1 MGKGKRGRKAAGK
14 DKARKPNTR
23 RKNAGSKSSAPPK
36 ARKKE
41 VYAKLAIRSRAKRCV
56 EKQAHMEA
64 ARVECVRLGIG
75 ATKYLRHEKWG
86 QQLPGCPLTWSDKSR
101 LAANIKSGH
110 TPRNG
115 VHNMHLTPA
124 EEADFAASIMPA
136 AHRKQPFTWTEIS
149 EAVADTLDKRNLGPA
164 GRLVPAVGSKVAQCV
179 MNGRA
184 SWKWR
189 SAFCGRTGVKDFNP
203 EDLGHSRARAS
214 NEHAKYE
221 HMRDLQE
228 ELVDSGVMASNDD
241 PRILDTRRIANLDEV
256 PQVMNARANAGN
268 AKERVAGMGG
278 RLILIIS
285 LSLII
290 SRALCIYLPPSLLH
304 PTPPSLTGGDHMER
318 VFQQAGEG
326 RETNTVEICYDL
338 GGFLYGVHILLARK
352 TLDTNV
358 IDEEALRST
367 YDFDNTVDE
376 RMGMCWRC
384 DISTCECGIQT
395 EETLASRMGFLR
407 LQVVA
412 RNKLCVVK
420 GKEPIE
426 FPIAMCLN
434 NHSSRFGTKV
444 HKALYTIQE
453 GGGVQAGNW
462 TGKDLRRLRLRG
474 VRRCSLRSG

>member
-1 MGKGKRGRKAAGK
+1 MRDHHFSQKHSKLVCRASQNSELVKVTYGNGGVPVGTTSFGAIVLTHIFCTGPCTMGKDKRGRKATGK

-41 VYAKLAIRSRAKRCV
+41 VYTKLAIRSRAKRCV

-164 GRLVPAVGSKVAQCV
+164 GRLVPAVGLKVAQCV

-241 PRILDTRRIANLDEV
+241 PRILHTRRVANLDEV
-256 PQVMNARANAGN
+256 PQVMNARVNAGN
-268 AKERVAGMGG
+268 AKERVAGIGG

-290 SRALCIYLPPSLLH
+290 SRALCAYLPPSLISH
-304 PTPPSLTGGDHMER
+304 APVTDRRRPYGTG
-318 VFQQAGEG
+318 
-326 RETNTVEICYDL
+326 
-338 GGFLYGVHILLARK
+338 
-352 TLDTNV
+352 
-358 IDEEALRST
+358 
-367 YDFDNTVDE
+367 
-376 RMGMCWRC
+376 
-384 DISTCECGIQT
+384 
-395 EETLASRMGFLR
+395 
-407 LQVVA
+407 
-412 RNKLCVVK
+412 
-420 GKEPIE
+420 
-426 FPIAMCLN
+426 FPA
-434 NHSSRFGTKV
+434 
-444 HKALYTIQE
+444 
-453 GGGVQAGNW
+453 GGGRPRNQHRR
-462 TGKDLRRLRLRG
+462 DL
-474 VRRCSLRSG
+474 LRSGGIPLRGAHSSGKEDTRHKCHRRGSSQVNVRLR